1 MRALRTEVAST
12 LIDIEAELRQLD
24 LWDREPPGQAALAS
38 TEPFAFDTLTL
49 PQWLQFIFLP
59 TLYTMIEEQRSLP
72 GACAI
77 TPMAEE
83 FFRGSGLATGALL
96 EALAQVDALLSGD
109 DAEPE

>member
-1 MRALRTEVAST
+1 LRIEVAAT

-24 LWDREPPGQAALAS
+24 LWDREPPAPAALAS

-59 TLYTMIEEQRSLP
+59 TLYTMLEEQRPLP

-77 TPMAEE
+77 APMAEE
-83 FFRGSGLATGALL
+83 FFRGSGLATGGLL
-96 EALAQVDALLSGD
+96 RALARVDALLSGD
-109 DAEPE
+109 AAGPE